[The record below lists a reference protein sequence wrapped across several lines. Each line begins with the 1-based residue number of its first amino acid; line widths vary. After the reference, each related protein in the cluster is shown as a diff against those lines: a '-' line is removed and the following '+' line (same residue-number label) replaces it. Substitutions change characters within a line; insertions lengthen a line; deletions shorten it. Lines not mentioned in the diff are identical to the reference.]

1 MKKLRNFIGCYD
13 LMPSDFILGL
23 DAGHI
28 NTDGTIGG
36 MQQGALETFAVGM
49 PIYSLKGEYLG
60 RLSVGLYDNLNYTE
74 RTEEGIKIPVED
86 WKIEGY
92 KGEYQKILTYYQ
104 AKERGFMKH
113 QYQVLKTG
121 RYGHLYKPAE
131 PLIKDEKIRKA
142 VRAWAEANDY
152 GKDEEYQYEDFSTG
166 WKSWSLEHHQNG
178 DDNEIHFNGG
188 IDFRKMNHQGYY
200 TIDELCGEEEE

>member
-1 MKKLRNFIGCYD
+1 MKLRNKKTGEIVDGGFILIPACTGFIGN
-13 LMPSDFILGL
+13 P
-23 DAGHI
+23 
-28 NTDGTIGG
+28 TK
-36 MQQGALETFAVGM
+36 
-49 PIYSLKGEYLG
+49 SLAE
-60 RLSVGLYDNLNYTE
+60 LN
-74 RTEEGIKIPVED
+74 EEWED
-86 WKIEGY
+86 YAPK
-92 KGEYQKILTYYQ
+92 
-104 AKERGFMKH
+104 
-113 QYQVLKTG
+113 
-121 RYGHLYKPAE
+121 E

-200 TIDELCGEEEE
+200 TIAELCGEEEE